1 MVFGMLSHPQPDV
14 VAYSNICQA
23 VALKIPS
30 KLMKRSSY
38 KATLKVNVADRELR
52 PKQDVRVDHGEVGII
67 PDIS

>member
-1 MVFGMLSHPQPDV
+1 MFSHPQPDV

-30 KLMKRSSY
+30 NLMKSSSY
-38 KATLKVNVADRELR
+38 KATLKVNVAGRELR
-52 PKQDVRVDHGEVGII
+52 PKKDVRIDHGEVGIV